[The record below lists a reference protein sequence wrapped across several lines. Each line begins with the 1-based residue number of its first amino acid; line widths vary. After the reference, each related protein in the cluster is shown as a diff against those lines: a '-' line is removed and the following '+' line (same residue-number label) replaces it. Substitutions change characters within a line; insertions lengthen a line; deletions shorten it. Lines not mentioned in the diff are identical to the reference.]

1 MGHFRLASAELGV
14 LGHHGGVG
22 ESKAW
27 TIVIGSS
34 SSALQTRSN
43 ANKMRIGAACTGGF
57 PWTASTSL
65 ANPFDGLWRLGRARV
80 RGGVRVCGSEDSD
93 GCLVGNPVGFLCLIF
108 IARLY
113 SPMVPGSPLLL
124 LQKNSPAEPD
134 ALLEVLLAVLLAA
147 LRWGSGS
154 GICWRWLAG

>member
-57 PWTASTSL
+57 PLTASTGL
-65 ANPFDGLWRLGRARV
+65 ANPFDGLWRLGSSRV
-80 RGGVRVCGSEDSD
+80 RAGVRVLGSGAFD
-93 GCLVGNPVGFLCLIF
+93 GCPVGWPDSFLCLIF

-113 SPMVPGSPLLL
+113 SPMVTSSPLLL
-124 LQKNSPAEPD
+124 LQNVAPGELGAW
-134 ALLEVLLAVLLAA
+134 LAVLLAA
-147 LRWGSGS
+147 LQWGSGS
-154 GICWRWLAG
+154 GIC

>member
-57 PWTASTSL
+57 PETASTGL
-65 ANPFDGLWRLGRARV
+65 ANPFDGLWRLGSSRV
-80 RGGVRVCGSEDSD
+80 RAVVRVFGSGASD
-93 GCLVGNPVGFLCLIF
+93 GCPVGCPDSFLCLIF

-113 SPMVPGSPLLL
+113 SPIVTGSPLLL
-124 LQKNSPAEPD
+124 LQNVAPGELGAW
-134 ALLEVLLAVLLAA
+134 LAVLLAA
-147 LRWGSGS
+147 LRWGSNS
-154 GICWRWLAG
+154 GIC